1 MRNVYKLSLRLI
13 TTLSLLGLP
22 GLHAQTKPLIE
33 KWLDGEVKANYG
45 KVTYDGPPITMKF
58 STFVAPQTAMG
69 KLQQRTFDRLKEDT
83 NGKIVVTPYFGSTL
97 ANAQRGAFDAVS
109 QGIADFGTCYVL
121 FNPGGFKLFL
131 GLQLPYIFENS
142 MQSSSVAQELYPKY
156 LKKEYEARDVYL
168 LHVNTTQPQQ
178 ILTSR
183 RPINKLEDMK
193 GKKVWAPGALSQE
206 LAQSLGSSPSNVQ
219 SSEIYTAF
227 QSGVVDA
234 VPMHDAGTKL
244 FRLIEVAKYRTVAN
258 MWINPTEQCLNKSTW
273 EKLPKDLKTVF
284 YHWAQLT
291 NIAEAQLY
299 YDNESIEALAEMN
312 KKGIKSTVLSE
323 QELNRWRKASQPVVD
338 KFISSMTAE
347 GLPAKDFY
355 SEMQRLQRKYKAMTP
370 DQITQTLLDKP
381 IPGIIDF

>member
-1 MRNVYKLSLRLI
+1 
-13 TTLSLLGLP
+13 
-22 GLHAQTKPLIE
+22 
-33 KWLDGEVKANYG
+33 
-45 KVTYDGPPITMKF
+45 
-58 STFVAPQTAMG
+58 
-69 KLQQRTFDRLKEDT
+69 
-83 NGKIVVTPYFGSTL
+83 
-97 ANAQRGAFDAVS
+97 
-109 QGIADFGTCYVL
+109 
-121 FNPGGFKLFL
+121 
-131 GLQLPYIFENS
+131 
-142 MQSSSVAQELYPKY
+142 
-156 LKKEYEARDVYL
+156 
-168 LHVNTTQPQQ
+168 
-178 ILTSR
+178 
-183 RPINKLEDMK
+183 MK

-323 QELNRWRKASQPVVD
+323 QELNRWRTASQPVVD

-355 SEMQRLQRKYKAMTP
+355 NEMQRLQRKYKAMTP